1 MPLILH
7 RWYKLMNI
15 RKLKQNVVNSK
26 QIINVKVTVQNS
38 EVYEVE
44 SCWSQETQEF
54 CEKIAEE
61 VKKFVERM
69 TRNLN

>member
-1 MPLILH
+1 
-7 RWYKLMNI
+7 MNI
-15 RKLKQNVVNSK
+15 RRLKQDVVNSK

-38 EVYEVE
+38 EEYEVE

-61 VKKFVERM
+61 VKTFVERM
-69 TRNLN
+69 TNQD